1 MARRS
6 APPGSGPAYMAPTYG
21 GGAPRGR
28 LPDPN
33 ESVLGRFW
41 REQIIAPQYLPGN
54 LSIVTAVALFAG
66 RLVPPHFPPTSSPP
80 SALGACVRSFRVEGG
95 PASATP

>member
-1 MARRS
+1 
-6 APPGSGPAYMAPTYG
+6 MAPTYG

-41 REQIIAPQYLPGN
+41 REQVTAPQYLPGN

-66 RLVPPHFPPTSSPP
+66 GVF
-80 SALGACVRSFRVEGG
+80 
-95 PASATP
+95 ATRQWGDILTVGL